1 METNQ
6 GKIAVRKVALLYALR
21 QAAFPLD
28 EEALAELCA
37 SLHLMEYFDLKS
49 NLHDLLQTQWVVPR
63 QQRNGLFYALSPT
76 GADALSLFEDNLL
89 RSLRAAIDGYLSE
102 HAQELRLR
110 TCTHAES
117 IRLSEHHYRVTLQIM
132 EDDLAIFELT
142 FFADSAQEADKYLVA
157 WKTRALSVYAS
168 AFDALLS
175 KKNPGI

>member
-21 QAAFPLD
+21 QAECPLG
-28 EEALAELCA
+28 EESLAELCA
-37 SLHLMEYFDLKS
+37 ALHLMEYFDLKS
-49 NLHDLLQTQWVVPR
+49 NLHDLQQTQWVTPR

-76 GADALSLFEDNLL
+76 GVDALSLFEGNLL
-89 RSLRAAIDGYLSE
+89 RSLRAAIDGYLAE

-110 TCTHAES
+110 FCTHAES
-117 IRLSEHHYRVTLQIM
+117 IRLGEHHYRVTLQIL
-132 EDDLAIFELT
+132 ENDLAIFELS

-157 WKTRALSVYAS
+157 WKKRAFAVYAS

-175 KKNPGI
+175 KKNPII